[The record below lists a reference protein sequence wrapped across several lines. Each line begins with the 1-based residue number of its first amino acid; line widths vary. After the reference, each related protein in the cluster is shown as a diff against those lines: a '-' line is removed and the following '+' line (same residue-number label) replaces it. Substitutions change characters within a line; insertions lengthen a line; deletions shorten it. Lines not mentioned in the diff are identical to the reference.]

1 MKKFKKLC
9 AAALFGISLISINGC
24 DPFDDLYVKLAMD
37 VEFSIEDLED
47 PNIPAIKD
55 TLCLSDFEDYEDN
68 VDELEEIR
76 YVSSA
81 YFTVDATSGLRA
93 QTLTLTLYQEDGST
107 VLFDY
112 TITNFVANNYKDNP
126 LELTLTQQE
135 IDDIN
140 AYLTNPKD
148 DKCLV
153 ATLEAFGVQSDS
165 SSYQLSSK
173 VDILT
178 ELKLKP

>member
-1 MKKFKKLC
+1 MKKFKKLFT
-9 AAALFGISLISINGC
+9 AALFGISLLFINGC

-37 VEFSIEDLED
+37 VEFSTFGSGQTIF
-47 PNIPAIKD
+47 ISSS
-55 TLCLSDFEDYEDN
+55 LCLSDFEDYEDN

-112 TITNFVANNYKDNP
+112 TITNFVADAYKNNP

-148 DKCLV
+148 DKCFV

-165 SSYQLSSK
+165 SPYQLSSK

>member
-1 MKKFKKLC
+1 MKKFKKLF
-9 AAALFGISLISINGC
+9 AAALFGISLLFINGC

-37 VEFSIEDLED
+37 VEFSTLGSGQ
-47 PNIPAIKD
+47 NIFISSG
-55 TLCLSDFEDYEDN
+55 LCLSDFEDYEDN

-93 QTLTLTLYQEDGST
+93 QTLKLTLYQEDGFT

-112 TITNFVANNYKDNP
+112 TITNFVADTYKDNP

-140 AYLTNPKD
+140 AYLTNPKE
-148 DKCLV
+148 DKCFV

-165 SSYQLSSK
+165 SPYQLSSK

>member
-1 MKKFKKLC
+1 MKKVKKLF
-9 AAALFGISLISINGC
+9 AAALFGISLLFINGC

-37 VEFSIEDLED
+37 VEF
-47 PNIPAIKD
+47 NIDDGEGSTIPPLQD

-81 YFTVDATSGLRA
+81 YFTVDASSGLRA
-93 QTLTLTLYQEDGST
+93 QTLTLTLYQEDGFT

-112 TITNFVANNYKDNP
+112 TITNFVANSYKDNP

-140 AYLTNPKD
+140 AYLTNPKE
-148 DKCLV
+148 DKCFV

-165 SSYQLSSK
+165 SPYQLSSK